1 MKIMKKMTALLLA
14 LLMVMGML
22 VTTSMANPV
31 PSYIK
36 INNTS
41 PNHVYAAYQIF
52 KGDQEADSTILTNID
67 WGTGINGDNFL
78 TALKNSAYFT
88 GAGGNNV
95 FAAHDDAKGVADVVK
110 GWAPNGA
117 EIKNFADIAGLYLT
131 DTFKESGGQTG
142 NSHYIIDDLADGFYL
157 VKDQQVVN
165 GEDVHTDYILL
176 MVKDSGVTITPKSQ
190 LPTLIH
196 TVSSH
201 SNTANGDATDVEVGA
216 PVYHKL
222 EGSLNSYYNDYHQYN
237 VYFVVDIPTGLT
249 LTNVENI
256 TAKIAHQNDALPAI
270 DIPDAN
276 IRKENNQ
283 LIIVL
288 GDLKQQFSGSNGTNA
303 LNMNDTIEVNFVTSI
318 NPNAITGEGNNP
330 DALANEVTATMYFSN
345 DATQVSGNT
354 PVRYG
359 SVSDK
364 ASVYTY
370 QLEITKR
377 DIADDHELQGAVFNL
392 YRKVEAG
399 GGNSESHYIIADMT
413 VVNEGN
419 NSSYNEYKVTGWTQN
434 VASATDLVSGE
445 NGKFTVKGLDSMTY
459 RLKEKEAPA
468 NYNKLE
474 DDEIVTI
481 TATFKDREL
490 NVFNGV
496 VESSD
501 ADVDEKTGVI
511 AGSIHNTK
519 GNTLPSTGGIG
530 TTIFY
535 IVGGVLVLG
544 AGAAFVMK
552 RRNEET

>member
-22 VTTSMANPV
+22 VTTAMAEPA

-52 KGDQEADSTILTNID
+52 KGDQETNSSILTNID
-67 WGTGINGDNFL
+67 WGTGIVAAGDDNSAAFL
-78 TALKNSAYFT
+78 AALKASTYFT
-88 GAGGNNV
+88 GAGGSNV
-95 FAAHDDAKGVADVVK
+95 FEAHNDAKGVAGVVK

-117 EIKNFADIAGLYLT
+117 EIKNFADIAGLHLT
-131 DTFKESGGQTG
+131 DTFKESGGQID
-142 NSHYIIDDLADGFYL
+142 NSHYIIDGLADGFYL

-165 GEDVHTDYILL
+165 GVDIYTDYILL
-176 MVKDSGVTITPKSQ
+176 MVKDSGVIITPKSQ
-190 LPTLIH
+190 MPTLTH

-201 SNTANGDATDVEVGA
+201 SKTANGDATDVEVGA

-237 VYFVVDIPTGLT
+237 VYFEVNIPAGLT
-249 LTNVENI
+249 ATTEDF
-256 TAKIAHQNDALPAI
+256 TARIVHQSDALDPVPIDGASIAI
-270 DIPDAN
+270 VGNTLRI
-276 IRKENNQ
+276 E
-283 LIIVL
+283 L
-288 GDLKQQFSGSNGTNA
+288 GDLKQKFNGTSA

-318 NPNAITGEGNNP
+318 NSNAITGEGNNHGS
-330 DALANEVTATMYFSN
+330 LANEVTATMYFSN
-345 DATQVSGNT
+345 DATQVSGDI

-370 QLEITKR
+370 QLEITKK
-377 DIADDHELQGAVFNL
+377 DTADDHVLSGAVFNL
-392 YRKVEAG
+392 YRKVETSSG
-399 GGNSESHYIIADMT
+399 SQNYYIVADET
-413 VVNEGN
+413 VVTDASGT
-419 NSSYNEYKVTGWTQN
+419 YNAYTITDWTTN
-434 VASATDLVSGE
+434 DSSATELVSGE

-459 RLKEKEAPA
+459 RLVEKEAPA
-468 NYNKLE
+468 DYNKLK

-501 ADVDEKTGVI
+501 ADVDEETGVI

-552 RRNEET
+552 RRNEEI